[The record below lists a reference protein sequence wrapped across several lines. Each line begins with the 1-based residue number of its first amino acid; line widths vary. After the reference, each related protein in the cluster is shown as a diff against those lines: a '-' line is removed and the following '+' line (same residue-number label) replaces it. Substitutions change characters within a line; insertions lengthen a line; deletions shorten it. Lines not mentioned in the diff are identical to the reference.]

1 MGETTDTHEVAT
13 LCADAAEKGVTTS
26 TYGLGRDFNEELMVE
41 MGKRGG
47 GNHYYGETAAD
58 LFEPFAE
65 EFDFIS
71 NLYAR
76 HVRLSNGLTKVL
88 SSSCNGEKRRSSR
101 RQHQVAVR

>member
-1 MGETTDTHEVAT
+1 
-13 LCADAAEKGVTTS
+13 
-26 TYGLGRDFNEELMVE
+26 

-47 GNHYYGETAAD
+47 GNHYYGDTAAD

-76 HVRLSNGLTKVL
+76 QVRLSLAAPEGVKITLINDYLVEQREGFPLIRLPDICLLYT
-88 SSSCNGEKRRSSR
+88 SR
-101 RQHQVAVR
+101 CV